1 MINKKLKVGN
11 VPNLRF
17 PGFTEE
23 WEKKKLGEVMDFKV
37 TNSFSREN
45 LNYEVGS
52 VKNIHY
58 GDIHTKFQTLFD
70 IIKEVVPFIN
80 EEINIDRISDE
91 NYCREG
97 DVIFA
102 DASEDLNDVGKSIE
116 VLNVNG
122 EKLLSGL
129 HTLLARPKASIFH
142 LGFKGYLFKSNSVR
156 TQIQKES
163 QGSKVLSI
171 NTGRISKIE
180 LSFPSVNEQERIT
193 TLLSLLDER
202 IQTQNKIIKE
212 LNVLK
217 TTITKRIF
225 SGQLRFKNAGGDNYE
240 DWKTKK
246 LGDVTTLINKR
257 NKNNEKLPVYSIN
270 NKLGFVPQSEQFE
283 GVDSEDRGYDITLYK
298 IIDKNTFAYNPARI
312 NVGSIGYSGNLENI
326 IISSLYVCFKT
337 EEFVNDNFLFQ
348 YLKTDFFNKEVL
360 RNVEG
365 GVRDYLFYENFA
377 RIKFD
382 LPCIEEQRK
391 IADYLSSIDLKIDIE
406 TQFLNKLEEQKKFLL
421 QQMFV

>member
-1 MINKKLKVGN
+1 M
-11 VPNLRF
+11 RF

-23 WEKKKLGEVMDFKV
+23 WEVNELNALGEFLGGGTPSSSNEDFWRGSIPWVSSSDLSEGDINSVNISRFITEDAISNSATKLCSAPVILIVSRVGVGKVAYSEKSLCTSQDFLNIINFKCNGIFLSYLLSTEMKKAASAVQGTSIKGISSVEIKSKKL
-37 TNSFSREN
+37 
-45 LNYEVGS
+45 Y
-52 VKNIHY
+52 
-58 GDIHTKFQTLFD
+58 
-70 IIKEVVPFIN
+70 VPQ
-80 EEINIDRISDE
+80 R
-91 NYCREG
+91 
-97 DVIFA
+97 
-102 DASEDLNDVGKSIE
+102 
-116 VLNVNG
+116 
-122 EKLLSGL
+122 
-129 HTLLARPKASIFH
+129 
-142 LGFKGYLFKSNSVR
+142 
-156 TQIQKES
+156 
-163 QGSKVLSI
+163 
-171 NTGRISKIE
+171 
-180 LSFPSVNEQERIT
+180 NEQTKIASFLSLIDERIT
-193 TLLSLLDER
+193 
-202 IQTQNKIIKE
+202 TQNKIIKE

-225 SGQLRFKNAGGDNYE
+225 SGQLRFKNASGDNYV

-257 NKNNEKLPVYSIN
+257 NKSNEKLPVYSIN

-337 EEFVNDNFLFQ
+337 EEFVNDNFIFQ

-382 LPCIEEQRK
+382 LPCVEEQRK
-391 IADYLSSIDLKIDIE
+391 IADYLSSIDLKVDIE
-406 TQFLNKLEEQKKFLL
+406 NQFLNKLEEQKKFLL

>member
-1 MINKKLKVGN
+1 M
-11 VPNLRF
+11 RF
-17 PGFTEE
+17 PSFEGE
-23 WEKKKLGEVMDFKV
+23 WETKKLGDLCKIYDGTHQTPNYVESGIPFYSVEHITSNNFDKTKYISEEV
-37 TNSFSREN
+37 
-45 LNYEVGS
+45 YEKEIKR
-52 VKNIHY
+52 VKIEG
-58 GDIHTKFQTLFD
+58 GDILMTRIGDIGTSKYIDWNVKASFYVSLALIKQSSHINSKYLNQFISTDFFQ
-70 IIKEVVPFIN
+70 KELWHRTIHVAFPKKIN
-80 EEINIDRISDE
+80 LGEIDNCIVNYPSNSEQKKISD
-91 NYCREG
+91 
-97 DVIFA
+97 F
-102 DASEDLNDVGKSIE
+102 
-116 VLNVNG
+116 
-122 EKLLSGL
+122 
-129 HTLLARPKASIFH
+129 
-142 LGFKGYLFKSNSVR
+142 
-156 TQIQKES
+156 
-163 QGSKVLSI
+163 
-171 NTGRISKIE
+171 
-180 LSFPSVNEQERIT
+180 
-193 TLLSLLDER
+193 LSLLDER
-202 IQTQNKIIKE
+202 ILTQSKIIKE

-225 SGQLRFKNAGGDNYE
+225 SGQLRFKNASGDNYE

-382 LPCIEEQRK
+382 LPCVEEQRK
-391 IADYLSSIDLKIDIE
+391 IADYLSSIDLKVDIE
-406 TQFLNKLEEQKKFLL
+406 IQILNKLEEQKKFLL

>member
-23 WEKKKLGEVMDFKV
+23 WKVNELNALGEFLGGGTPSSSNEDFWRGSIPWVSSSDLSEGDINSVNISRFITEDAISNSATKLCSAPVILIVSRVGVGKVAYSEKSLCTSQDFLNIINFKCNGIFLSYLLSTEMKKAASAVQGTSIKGISSVEIKSKKL
-37 TNSFSREN
+37 
-45 LNYEVGS
+45 Y
-52 VKNIHY
+52 
-58 GDIHTKFQTLFD
+58 
-70 IIKEVVPFIN
+70 VPQ
-80 EEINIDRISDE
+80 R
-91 NYCREG
+91 
-97 DVIFA
+97 
-102 DASEDLNDVGKSIE
+102 
-116 VLNVNG
+116 
-122 EKLLSGL
+122 
-129 HTLLARPKASIFH
+129 
-142 LGFKGYLFKSNSVR
+142 
-156 TQIQKES
+156 
-163 QGSKVLSI
+163 
-171 NTGRISKIE
+171 
-180 LSFPSVNEQERIT
+180 NEQTKIASFLSLIDERIT
-193 TLLSLLDER
+193 
-202 IQTQNKIIKE
+202 TQNKIIKE

-225 SGQLRFKNAGGDNYE
+225 SGQLRFKNADGDNYE

-312 NVGSIGYSGNLENI
+312 NVGSIGYSGYLENI

-382 LPCIEEQRK
+382 LPCVEEQRK
-391 IADYLSSIDLKIDIE
+391 IADYLSSIDLKVDIE
-406 TQFLNKLEEQKKFLL
+406 NQFLNKLEEQKKFLL

>member
-1 MINKKLKVGN
+1 MNALGEFLGGGTPSSSNEDFWRGRIPWVSSSDLSEGDINSVNISRFITEDAISNSATKLCSAPVILIVSRVGVGKVAYSEKSLCTSQDFLNIINFKCNGIFLSYLLSTEMKKAASAVQGTSIKGISSVEIKSKKLY
-11 VPNLRF
+11 VPQR
-17 PGFTEE
+17 
-23 WEKKKLGEVMDFKV
+23 
-37 TNSFSREN
+37 
-45 LNYEVGS
+45 
-52 VKNIHY
+52 
-58 GDIHTKFQTLFD
+58 
-70 IIKEVVPFIN
+70 
-80 EEINIDRISDE
+80 
-91 NYCREG
+91 
-97 DVIFA
+97 
-102 DASEDLNDVGKSIE
+102 
-116 VLNVNG
+116 
-122 EKLLSGL
+122 
-129 HTLLARPKASIFH
+129 
-142 LGFKGYLFKSNSVR
+142 
-156 TQIQKES
+156 
-163 QGSKVLSI
+163 
-171 NTGRISKIE
+171 
-180 LSFPSVNEQERIT
+180 NEQTKIASFLSLIDERIT
-193 TLLSLLDER
+193 
-202 IQTQNKIIKE
+202 TQNKIIKE

-225 SGQLRFKNAGGDNYE
+225 SGQLRFKNASGDNYV

-257 NKNNEKLPVYSIN
+257 NKSNEKLPVYSIN

-337 EEFVNDNFLFQ
+337 EEFVNDNFIFQ

-382 LPCIEEQRK
+382 LPCVEEQRK
-391 IADYLSSIDLKIDIE
+391 IADYLSSIDLKVDIE
-406 TQFLNKLEEQKKFLL
+406 NQFLNKLEEQKKFLL